1 MFYICPL
8 KTHENGPYT
17 SVTWL
22 FMNAYIFIKLLFK
35 FQLEC
40 SPGRYHGNN
49 NVLIWT
55 AVITLDPPPP
65 IGSAEV
71 QRLPM
76 TSRKKSMWGSA
87 IFIPWYPK
95 SEYLELLKSKF
106 INTAGKRIN
115 YDTGIDMLPS
125 SKLVTR
131 VAVRILDRHF
141 FMWMFSSG
149 TWKHPRKFR
158 ENKGA

>member
-1 MFYICPL
+1 MCVYI
-8 KTHENGPYT
+8 
-17 SVTWL
+17 
-22 FMNAYIFIKLLFK
+22 YITLLFN
-35 FQLEC
+35 FN
-40 SPGRYHGNN
+40 SNIHPVVIIPFHF
-49 NVLIWT
+49 LIQTSWT
-55 AVITLDPPPP
+55 AVGLLDPPPP
-65 IGSAEV
+65 QSDRRKCSDFPWRHV
-71 QRLPM
+71 
-76 TSRKKSMWGSA
+76 KKSMWGSA

>member
-65 IGSAEV
+65 QSDRRKCSDFPWRHVKNQCEG
-71 QRLPM
+71 LPF
-76 TSRKKSMWGSA
+76 S
-87 IFIPWYPK
+87 FHDIPKANISSYWK
-95 SEYLELLKSKF
+95 VNSSTLQVKEL
-106 INTAGKRIN
+106 IMI
-115 YDTGIDMLPS
+115 
-125 SKLVTR
+125 LVLTCCHQ
-131 VAVRILDRHF
+131 VNWLHV
-141 FMWMFSSG
+141 
-149 TWKHPRKFR
+149 
-158 ENKGA
+158 